1 MDALFSQI
9 KELYAQGDDN
19 EKRKIQGF
27 VRELQVEF
35 YTDWDVV
42 MRLASGV
49 SLSMSNLSAATHLT
63 RLCAA
68 LSPFKSP

>member
-9 KELYAQGDDN
+9 KELYAKGDDN
-19 EKRKIQGF
+19 EKRQIQGF

-49 SLSMSNLSAATHLT
+49 SVPAMSNSPAAKHLT
-63 RLCAA
+63 WLCHGN
-68 LSPFKSP
+68 